1 MQTFYMT
8 DAGKVRTHNEDNVI
22 ILNNSNNEFILAVA
36 DGMGGHKAGEVA
48 SNIAIE
54 HVRDSFEELET
65 LGKKEDAIDYLRR
78 IVKEINEKI
87 FSYTKNHERSVK
99 NAIST
104 NVSVT
109 LYANNRRNKRRRKH
123 F

>member
-65 LGKKEDAIDYLRR
+65 LGKKEDAIEWLRN
-78 IVKEINEKI
+78 IVKEITVNISYKVGNKEK
-87 FSYTKNHERSVK
+87 NVK
-99 NAIST
+99 IST
-104 NVSVT
+104 YV
-109 LYANNRRNKRRRKH
+109 AKE
-123 F
+123 

>member
-22 ILNNSNNEFILAVA
+22 ILNNNNNEFILAVA

-54 HVRDSFEELET
+54 HVRDSFEET
-65 LGKKEDAIDYLRR
+65 RNARKKRR
-78 IVKEINEKI
+78 CYRLLK
-87 FSYTKNHERSVK
+87 KNSK
-99 NAIST
+99 
-104 NVSVT
+104 
-109 LYANNRRNKRRRKH
+109 RNK
-123 F
+123 